1 MSQPDSAGPSFAEA
15 TRVFAKIGLLSFG
28 GPAGQIALMHRIL
41 VDERKWLDEGR
52 FLHALNYCMLLPG
65 PEAMQLATYAGWLLH
80 GVRGGL
86 MAGLLFVLPGAA
98 VIIALSAL
106 YVLAADVPIV
116 DGFLFGLKAA
126 VLAVVIEAL
135 LRVSKRAL
143 KGRRDYLVALLA
155 FIAIAAF
162 HVPFPVIILAAGL
175 AGAWFG
181 TAAQSKA
188 APVDDRAMPDWTKP
202 TLRRFVTSLTVW
214 GALWLVPLAA
224 LYLVLGSQ
232 NIFTQQ
238 ASFFSVMATVTFGGA
253 YAVLAWVAQQA
264 VQVYGWLSPD
274 DMLTGLGLAE
284 TTPGP
289 LILVLVFVGFV
300 GAAKGAG
307 LGALTG
313 GLAGAIVAL
322 WFTFVPCFLWIFVGA
337 PYVETLRKV
346 EWLRAALAA
355 ITAAVVGFIANLA
368 VWFGLHVLFATVG
381 EVRFGPVSL
390 AWPDI
395 TTFNPWA
402 AAIAL
407 GAGLALLRF
416 HANMIATLAA
426 AGLAGVAVKLLGF

>member
-1 MSQPDSAGPSFAEA
+1 
-15 TRVFAKIGLLSFG
+15 
-28 GPAGQIALMHRIL
+28 
-41 VDERKWLDEGR
+41 
-52 FLHALNYCMLLPG
+52 
-65 PEAMQLATYAGWLLH
+65 MQLATYAGWLLH

-143 KGRRDYLVALLA
+143 KGRRDYLVAVLA

-181 TAAQSKA
+181 TAAQSKT

-224 LYLVLGSQ
+224 LYLTLGPQ

-274 DMLTGLGLAE
+274 DMLTGLGL
-284 TTPGP
+284 PRRRP
-289 LILVLVFVGFV
+289 
-300 GAAKGAG
+300 
-307 LGALTG
+307 
-313 GLAGAIVAL
+313 
-322 WFTFVPCFLWIFVGA
+322 
-337 PYVETLRKV
+337 
-346 EWLRAALAA
+346 
-355 ITAAVVGFIANLA
+355 
-368 VWFGLHVLFATVG
+368 
-381 EVRFGPVSL
+381 VR
-390 AWPDI
+390 
-395 TTFNPWA
+395 
-402 AAIAL
+402 
-407 GAGLALLRF
+407 
-416 HANMIATLAA
+416 
-426 AGLAGVAVKLLGF
+426 